1 MELLLLDELLRRLD
15 PLDELLLLRLELPLE
30 LELRSLPPERER
42 CACALVA
49 TSTIAASDKQIA
61 NAIART
67 IFRAETFFIIVG
79 EASSGFWS

>member
-15 PLDELLLLRLELPLE
+15 PLDELLLLRLELLLE
-30 LELRSLPPERER
+30 LEVRSPPPERER

-49 TSTIAASDKQIA
+49 TNAIAPSDKQID
-61 NAIART
+61 NART
-67 IFRAETFFIIVG
+67 VFRAETFFIIVG